1 MSPRLSQVENRI
13 RELESLCQRLISWR
27 ATLEDRMDKQVRH
40 GKVTDVD
47 TKKWLARIEVAN
59 KNGTSV
65 KSDWVPY
72 AQVAGPDGQSTGTGG
87 GGGGGGGGGSGGGGS
102 GGSGGGG
109 SGGGAGNGEY
119 KFHNPPTVGQQMT
132 LFSPNGDF
140 RQAIVLPFTWYDKAT
155 SPSTAT
161 DTHVQTYGKQ
171 KIELKKDLWRSTVD
185 KTIREQKTDTI
196 TDTVSNATITQ
207 KDGSIILKV
216 GGSSI
221 EITDGKINI
230 DGTTVSISGKTY
242 TGQTTKGGT
251 DGAKVDTESGPALQH
266 WSKT

>member
-1 MSPRLSQVENRI
+1 MSPRLSRAENRI

-59 KNGTSV
+59 KDGTST

-72 AQVAGPDGQSTGTGG
+72 AQVAGPDGQ
-87 GGGGGGGGGSGGGGS
+87 GSGQ
-102 GGSGGGG
+102 
-109 SGGGAGNGEY
+109 GEY

-140 RQAIVLPFTWYDKAT
+140 RQAAILPFTWYDKAV
-155 SPSTAT
+155 SPSQKN
-161 DTHVQTYGKQ
+161 DEHVITYGKL
-171 KIELKKDLWRSTVD
+171 KIEHKKDLLRSTVD
-185 KTIREQKTDTI
+185 TTIIEQKTDTI
-196 TDTVSNATITQ
+196 TKTVGNATITQ
-207 KDGSIILKV
+207 KNGSIILKV

-230 DGTTVSISGKTY
+230 DGTVISISGKTY
-242 TGQTTKGGT
+242 TGQTAKGGT
-251 DGAKVDTESGPALQH
+251 DGPKVLTESGPALQH
-266 WSKT
+266 WSVA